1 MIAIGD
7 SEGHVRFVDQKL
19 HVVMWYK
26 HFNMGP
32 INSLSFSK
40 ATKDYNVV
48 FDIEEVENDAT
59 VEFKKFFCKDFLI
72 STTTAAIGFVTNSGT
87 NVEVI
92 SRQSDSPVFALC
104 CHPFLPR
111 LCFGNTN
118 GYLQLWDYE
127 KKVLISSRNFG
138 DRGFQVSAIRF
149 DTKGSIIGKF
159 KIQRV

>member
-1 MIAIGD
+1 
-7 SEGHVRFVDQKL
+7 
-19 HVVMWYK
+19 
-26 HFNMGP
+26 
-32 INSLSFSK
+32 
-40 ATKDYNVV
+40 VV